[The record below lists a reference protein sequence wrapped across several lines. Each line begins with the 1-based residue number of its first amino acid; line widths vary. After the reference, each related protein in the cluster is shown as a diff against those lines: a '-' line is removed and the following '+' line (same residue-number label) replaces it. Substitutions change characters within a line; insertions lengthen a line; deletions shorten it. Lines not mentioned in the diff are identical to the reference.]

1 MRKAH
6 DLRELPLEDLE
17 NMERE
22 RAEELMNERIRVKM
36 RQTDN
41 PLKIRTL
48 RRDLAVLKTVINQKK
63 KAARS

>member
-17 NMERE
+17 SMERE

-48 RRDLAVLKTVINQKK
+48 RRDLAVLKTVINEKK
-63 KAARS
+63 QAARS

>member
-17 NMERE
+17 NMELE
-22 RAEELMNERIRVKM
+22 RSEELMNERIRVKM

-41 PLKIRTL
+41 PLKIKTL
-48 RRDLAVLKTVINQKK
+48 RRDLAVLKTVINEKR
-63 KAARS
+63 KAARN

>member
-17 NMERE
+17 SMERE
-22 RAEELMNERIRVKM
+22 RAEELMNERIKVKM

-48 RRDLAVLKTVINQKK
+48 RRDIAVLKTVISEKK
-63 KAARS
+63 RVARS